1 MRVYRRPYIG
11 RIWADDWTDLHTGE
25 VTPGI
30 KLGGASGIAAHL
42 TAEEALTLA
51 DKLVDLAEQLPQAT
65 QQPQARAEQP
75 CRPSPLYSTQTLTDA
90 TGAPEPPLPTT
101 SAD

>member
-11 RIWADDWTDLHTGE
+11 RIWAHDWTDLHTGE

-42 TAEEALTLA
+42 SKSEAYALANDIVDAA
-51 DKLVDLAEQLPQAT
+51 DKLPEHTTAPAGLLPVECP
-65 QQPQARAEQP
+65 QPPAH
-75 CRPSPLYSTQTLTDA
+75 TLTDA
-90 TGAPEPPLPTT
+90 TGTPEQPLPATI
-101 SAD
+101 AD